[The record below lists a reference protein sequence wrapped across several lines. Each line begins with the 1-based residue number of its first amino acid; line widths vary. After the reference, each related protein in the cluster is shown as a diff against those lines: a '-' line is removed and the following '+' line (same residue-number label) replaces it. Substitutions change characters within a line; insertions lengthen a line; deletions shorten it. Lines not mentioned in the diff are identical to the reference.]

1 MTHTTLRKTNKL
13 EIYETDAIRKN
24 DVVQHPVFLDY
35 NNEKHLVFFRV
46 ENQPQ
51 AAEDNMNKILDK
63 LVEDKGHYAV
73 FDHTYPDGPVL
84 MMMHM
89 TEFRYKFAAK
99 SLDELFTTNEAYGYT
114 DFSGDILEDSH
125 FWFRIFDKDLVP
137 NVKKIAGYILSNQY
151 DKADDVIAETPIL
164 YSLLEED

>member
-51 AAEDNMNKILDK
+51 AAEDNMNKILDQ

-73 FDHTYPDGPVL
+73 
-84 MMMHM
+84 
-89 TEFRYKFAAK
+89 
-99 SLDELFTTNEAYGYT
+99 LDPFT
-114 DFSGDILEDSH
+114 
-125 FWFRIFDKDLVP
+125 
-137 NVKKIAGYILSNQY
+137 
-151 DKADDVIAETPIL
+151 
-164 YSLLEED
+164 